1 MMRAPPSALILPAS
15 VRAVILDH
23 VRAGWPRE
31 ACGLLSGR
39 DTSEGA
45 ILVEAAHP
53 TANVDASGRPDRFE
67 VDPAAR
73 FALMREL
80 RGGPSRLVGH
90 FHSHPGTAPTPSET
104 DRRAAFEPDL
114 AWLIV
119 GLSGAQDAAPTLAA
133 PTLAAW
139 TVVPGPAS
147 GAEAVGF
154 RPLALVC

>member
-1 MMRAPPSALILPAS
+1 MRALPSALILPAS
-15 VRAVILDH
+15 ARAVILDH

-39 DTSEGA
+39 DMPDGA
-45 ILVEAAHP
+45 LLVEAAHP

-73 FALMREL
+73 IALMRQMRQM
-80 RGGPSRLVGH
+80 RGGPLRLVGH

-119 GLSGAQDAAPTLAA
+119 GLPGAGDSA

-139 TVVPGPAS
+139 TVVLGPVPGS
-147 GAEAVGF
+147 EAVGF
-154 RPLALVC
+154 RPLALAL